1 MKWSSKVSDSTDF
14 EKGIRECLTAIKVD
28 LDAQPDL
35 VIAFVSPDFAPVY
48 RDLPGLIYEYFPETI
63 IVGCSGN
70 GVIGNV

>member
-48 RDLPGLIYEYFPETI
+48 RDLPGLINE
-63 IVGCSGN
+63 
-70 GVIGNV
+70 